1 MRRFAQLYQHLD
13 RTTSTNE
20 KIRAL
25 TTYLETATASDK
37 LWAIALLSARRPRRT
52 VNTALLR
59 IWAADRA
66 EIAPWLFD
74 ECYDMVG
81 DLAETITLVLPPPV
95 KAPTSY
101 TLTHWI
107 AIILDLKNKDEVHR
121 KSTVFE
127 AWDNLSAEERFIFN
141 KLITGGFR
149 VGVSNR
155 LVIKAL
161 SQVTG
166 VPDTEVTHRL
176 SGKWDPQTDSYDQLF
191 GSSLHEDISKPY
203 PFFLAYALESV
214 DELGSPEA
222 WAAELKWDGIRGQLI
237 KRQGQLFLWSR
248 GDELVT
254 DKFPE
259 LHPPTLAWP
268 DGLALDG
275 EILPYKDHPLP
286 FAVLQTRLGRKTVSK
301 NLLAAAPVVF
311 MAYDLLEYGGE
322 DWRERP
328 YAQRRRQLMS
338 LLQENPSP
346 RILLSEQ
353 VTFNSW
359 EELSQIRVNARQYH
373 SEGLMLK
380 KLASTYLTG
389 RKRGSWWKWKIDP
402 LTIDAVLIYAQRG
415 HGRRASWYTD
425 FTFAVWQ
432 NQQLIPFT
440 KSYSGLTDEE
450 FKEVNRFI
458 RQHTL
463 EKFGPVAVIKPDLV
477 FEIAFEGIQSSSRHK
492 SGIALRF
499 PRILRWRKDKPAT
512 TANTLD
518 DLKELLRKYGA

>member
-1 MRRFAQLYQHLD
+1 MKRFTQLFQELD
-13 RTTSTNE
+13 RSSGTNE

-25 TTYLETATASDK
+25 TRYLESAPASDK
-37 LWAIALLSARRPRRT
+37 LWAVALLSGRRPRRT
-52 VNTALLR
+52 VNTSFLR
-59 IWAADRA
+59 FWAADLA
-66 EIAPWLFD
+66 NIESWLFD

-81 DLAETITLVLPPPV
+81 DLAETITLILPSPSE
-95 KAPTSY
+95 ATTAHS
-101 TLTHWI
+101 LTHWI
-107 AIILDLKNKDEVHR
+107 NTILDLKNLDESQR
-121 KSTVFE
+121 KLRIVQ
-127 AWDNLSAEERFIFN
+127 AWAILNNEERFIFN

-161 SQVTG
+161 AQVTG
-166 VPDTEVTHRL
+166 VPETEVTHRL
-176 SGKWDPQTDSYDQLF
+176 SGQWDPQTDSYDQLF
-191 GSSLHEDISKPY
+191 GGTLHEDISKPY

-214 DELGSPEA
+214 DDLGSPEA

-237 KRQGQLFLWSR
+237 KRQGQIFLWSR

-254 DKFPE
+254 EKFPE
-259 LHPPTLAWP
+259 LHAPALIWP
-268 DGLALDG
+268 DGVAVDG

-286 FAVLQTRLGRKTVSK
+286 FAALQTRLGRKTVSK
-301 NLLAAAPVVF
+301 NLLANAPVVF

-322 DWRERP
+322 DWRELP
-328 YAQRRRQLMS
+328 YVQRRNQLMS
-338 LLQENPSP
+338 LLQNHPSP
-346 RILLSEQ
+346 RILLSER
-353 VTFNSW
+353 VTFSSW
-359 EELSQIRVNARQYH
+359 EELSQIRENALQHH
-373 SEGLMLK
+373 SEGVMLK
-380 KLASTYLTG
+380 KLTSTYLTG
-389 RKRGSWWKWKIDP
+389 RKRGHWWKWKIDP

-432 NQQLIPFT
+432 DRQLIPFT

-458 RQHTL
+458 RQHIL
-463 EKFGPVAVIKPDLV
+463 EKFGPVVVVKPDLV
-477 FEIAFEGIQSSSRHK
+477 FEIAFDGIQSSKRHK

-499 PRILRWRKDKPAT
+499 PRIMRWRKDKPAT

-518 DLKELLRKYGA
+518 DLKDLLRKYGV